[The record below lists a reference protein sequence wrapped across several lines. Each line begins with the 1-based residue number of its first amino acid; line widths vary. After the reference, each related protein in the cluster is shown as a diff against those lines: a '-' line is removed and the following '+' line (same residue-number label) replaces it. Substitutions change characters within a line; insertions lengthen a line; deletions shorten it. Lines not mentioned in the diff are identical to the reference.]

1 MKGMDAQTGM
11 PIEDLEH
18 LKQSIHDI
26 LSTPIGSRVMRRD
39 YGSRIM
45 ELVDRPMNAELV
57 ADLQAAVV
65 MSITAHEPRL
75 HLTKVE
81 VSLADPDLELA
92 RREMASG
99 KLVVNLEGYYMPEG
113 RRLVLENIAI

>member
-1 MKGMDAQTGM
+1 MQGMDAVTGL
-11 PIEDLEH
+11 PIEGLEH

-45 ELVDRPMNAELV
+45 ELIDRPMNAELV

-75 HLTKVE
+75 HLTKV
-81 VSLADPDLELA
+81 VIGMPDADPEMV
-92 RREMASG
+92 RREMSSG
-99 KLVVNLEGYYMPEG
+99 RLVVNLEGYYLPEG
-113 RRLVLENIAI
+113 RRVVLENIAI